1 MRISKQR
8 ILKILNSNSKKQT
21 IKREKKGKKKRR
33 ANNISSNHKKKIN
46 LRRKTLKLL
55 HKGGA
60 GKPDISSHIKTLKDN
75 LKKYNDQISKNDL
88 RIQEQVDNP
97 SQYSKRMISRLERT
111 NSKIQSN
118 IDSIKPQI
126 SNLENLENKL
136 KKQQST
142 QKSKSKSKNKTP
154 SKKLSTQRPTSA
166 AEEPSNTTASEIST
180 RGAAEIE
187 NPDFFDQLAQQGNQ
201 LTPEEEEE
209 FGPELKELEEE
220 IEREK
225 DLSLET
231 EMGKGEASDY
241 LPKPDPLLSSRTEP
255 TSIPTDINQ
264 NKEPILSLQ
273 ELNRLKP
280 SSLKPE
286 QSGISPPEPPSP
298 PPPYQPPSPPSP
310 PPAYTG
316 EIKPQSEADT
326 DLPPSAKPDPQADQ
340 YNKPLTVSD
349 QEPTSPQVPYA
360 SNDEVS
366 DQVSTD
372 PISEDDNNIPVAL
385 PISGEPVPAAEAEP
399 VPAGEAEAV
408 PAGEAEVVPAGE
420 EADPSGKIDPVSTE
434 DEKKSDQDDEI
445 NINASIDSNKNFVT
459 IKVAI
464 PPNNN
469 YTISGDPPE
478 IQNIMESATLKIGNP
493 SNNTPSAPPEEQS
506 FIDADSEVVGIPEDE
521 VISSES
527 IKKENDNESLK
538 SKNKPA
544 EDEEEGGIEENS
556 DDLSGKEGAEDPDP
570 AEEDVEKEEPVPAKD
585 ETKDAAEEDVEKE
598 EPVPAKDETKDAA
611 EEDVEKEEPVP
622 AKDETKDA
630 AEEDVEK
637 EEPVPAKDEM
647 EKRAEEPDPAE
658 EDVDTEGNANKK
670 QEEEET
676 GKEAEEPD
684 PPEKAKL
691 EEVDKQDGEDKNN
704 AAKIKKVES
713 EKPEDGEK
721 DKKDNK
727 DELVETGT
735 ERRQRSRI
743 EKDLEGILE
752 EAEVSENPPNP
763 NTNTAIQKKDDKDT
777 KKQSEKSTK
786 RRSRKKKQGKKRRG
800 EKQKKIKEKN
810 DGTNVDR
817 QEDDPELKAM
827 KERLQGL

>member
-21 IKREKKGKKKRR
+21 IKREKKRKKKRR
-33 ANNISSNHKKKIN
+33 ANYISSNHKKKIN

-88 RIQEQVDNP
+88 RIQEQADNP

-111 NSKIQSN
+111 NSNIQSN

-180 RGAAEIE
+180 KGAAEIE

-399 VPAGEAEAV
+399 VPAVEAEPVA
-408 PAGEAEVVPAGE
+408 AEAEPVAAEAEPVPAGE

-493 SNNTPSAPPEEQS
+493 SNNRPSAPPEEQS
-506 FIDADSEVVGIPEDE
+506 FIDADSEVVGIPEAE

-570 AEEDVEKEEPVPAKD
+570 AEEDVEKEEPVA
-585 ETKDAAEEDVEKE
+585 
-598 EPVPAKDETKDAA
+598 
-611 EEDVEKEEPVP
+611 

-763 NTNTAIQKKDDKDT
+763 NTNTAIQKKNDKDT

-786 RRSRKKKQGKKRRG
+786 RRSRKKKQGKKRRE

>member
-21 IKREKKGKKKRR
+21 IKREKKRKKKRR
-33 ANNISSNHKKKIN
+33 ANYISSNHKKKIN

-88 RIQEQVDNP
+88 RIQEQADNP

-111 NSKIQSN
+111 NSNIQSN

-180 RGAAEIE
+180 KGAAEIE

-255 TSIPTDINQ
+255 TSISTDINQ

-372 PISEDDNNIPVAL
+372 PISEDDNNLPVAL

-399 VPAGEAEAV
+399 VPAVEAEPVA
-408 PAGEAEVVPAGE
+408 AEAEPVAAEAEPVPAGE

-493 SNNTPSAPPEEQS
+493 SNNRPSAPPEEQS
-506 FIDADSEVVGIPEDE
+506 FIDADSEVVGIPEAE

-570 AEEDVEKEEPVPAKD
+570 AEEDVEKEEPVA
-585 ETKDAAEEDVEKE
+585 
-598 EPVPAKDETKDAA
+598 
-611 EEDVEKEEPVP
+611 

-763 NTNTAIQKKDDKDT
+763 
-777 KKQSEKSTK
+777 KS
-786 RRSRKKKQGKKRRG
+786 S
-800 EKQKKIKEKN
+800 
-810 DGTNVDR
+810 
-817 QEDDPELKAM
+817 
-827 KERLQGL
+827 

>member
-33 ANNISSNHKKKIN
+33 ANYISSNHKKKIN

-88 RIQEQVDNP
+88 RIQEQADNP

-111 NSKIQSN
+111 NSNIQSN

-180 RGAAEIE
+180 KGAAEIE

-372 PISEDDNNIPVAL
+372 PISEDDNNLPVAL
-385 PISGEPVPAAEAEP
+385 PISGEPGPAAEAEPVPAAEAEP
-399 VPAGEAEAV
+399 VAAEAEPVA
-408 PAGEAEVVPAGE
+408 AEAEPVPAGE

-493 SNNTPSAPPEEQS
+493 SNNRPSAPPEEQS
-506 FIDADSEVVGIPEDE
+506 FIDADSEVVGIPEAE

-570 AEEDVEKEEPVPAKD
+570 AEEDVEKEEPVA
-585 ETKDAAEEDVEKE
+585 
-598 EPVPAKDETKDAA
+598 
-611 EEDVEKEEPVP
+611 

-763 NTNTAIQKKDDKDT
+763 NTNTAIQKKNDKDT

-786 RRSRKKKQGKKRRG
+786 RRSRKKKQGKKRRE

>member
-21 IKREKKGKKKRR
+21 IKREKKRKKKRR
-33 ANNISSNHKKKIN
+33 ANYISSNHKKKIN

-88 RIQEQVDNP
+88 RIQEQADNP

-111 NSKIQSN
+111 NSNIQSN

-180 RGAAEIE
+180 KGAAEIE

-255 TSIPTDINQ
+255 TSISTDINQ

-372 PISEDDNNIPVAL
+372 PISEDDNNLPVAL
-385 PISGEPVPAAEAEP
+385 PISGEPGPAAEAEPVPAAEAEP
-399 VPAGEAEAV
+399 VAAEAEPVA
-408 PAGEAEVVPAGE
+408 AEAEPVPAGE

-493 SNNTPSAPPEEQS
+493 SNNRPSAPPEEQS
-506 FIDADSEVVGIPEDE
+506 FIDADSEVVGIPEAE

-570 AEEDVEKEEPVPAKD
+570 AEEDVEKEEPVA
-585 ETKDAAEEDVEKE
+585 
-598 EPVPAKDETKDAA
+598 
-611 EEDVEKEEPVP
+611 

-763 NTNTAIQKKDDKDT
+763 NTNTAIQKKNDKDT

-786 RRSRKKKQGKKRRG
+786 RRSRKKKQGKKRRE